1 MYEPGSLFIPADTYT
16 QIRMCGCYLQLH
28 AARTSIRWQ
37 HLVKNTNCF
46 DDNSLISDY
55 IFLKAA

>member
-1 MYEPGSLFIPADTYT
+1 MYEPESLFIPADTYT
-16 QIRMCGCYLQLH
+16 QIRMNGCYLQLH

-46 DDNSLISDY
+46 DDIV
-55 IFLKAA
+55 

>member
-16 QIRMCGCYLQLH
+16 QIRMYGCYLQLH

-37 HLVKNTNCF
+37 HLVKKHQLF
-46 DDNSLISDY
+46 
-55 IFLKAA
+55 